1 MNFEEHAAKPLL
13 RAAGIAIPRGR
24 LARSADEARTAAA
37 ELGGAVVVKAQ
48 VPTGKRGK
56 AGGIRTAGD
65 AAAAGRAAEAILGM
79 DVAGHRVES
88 VLVEE
93 RAAIVAEYYAAVL
106 NDAASK
112 GPLVMFSPEGG
123 MDVEEVAASMPDRLR
138 RAPVDIARGLDLES
152 ARAMLEGLDLGAGG
166 LPAAKES
173 AAEESAA
180 ETAVAET
187 TVAGALVALYR
198 AYRDND
204 AELLEVNPLARLE
217 DGRLVALDCKFTLDD
232 SGVKRREALAKKG
245 APERLTELEARG
257 QALGL
262 KYIEL
267 DGDVG
272 VLANGAGLTMTTMDV
287 IAHHGGRPA
296 NFLEIGGEAYTKA
309 KPALELVLDNPR
321 VTCLVVNFC
330 GAFARTD
337 VMTGGVLDAWEALAP
352 SIPIFFS
359 VHGTGSAEARSM
371 LRERLGVAPCE
382 TMDEAIAAAVA
393 AADAAG
399 RDAG

>member
-24 LARSADEARTAAA
+24 LARSAGGARAAA
-37 ELGGAVVVKAQ
+37 TELGGAVVVKAQ

-56 AGGIRTAGD
+56 AGGIRAAETAE
-65 AAAAGRAAEAILGM
+65 AAGEAAEAILGM
-79 DVAGHRVES
+79 EIAGHRVAS

-93 RAAIVAEYYAAVL
+93 QAAVAAEYYAAVL

-123 MDVEEVAASMPDRLR
+123 MDIEEVAASMPERLR
-138 RAPVDIARGLDLES
+138 SAPVDISRGLDLES
-152 ARAMLEGLDLGAGG
+152 AHTMLEGLGLGDDEG
-166 LPAAKES
+166 P
-173 AAEESAA
+173 
-180 ETAVAET
+180 VAET
-187 TVAGALVALYR
+187 LVALYR

-204 AELLEVNPLARLE
+204 AELLEVNPLAKLA
-217 DGRLVALDCKFTLDD
+217 DGWLVALDCKLVLDD
-232 SGVKRREALAKKG
+232 SGIERRRALADKG
-245 APERLTELEARG
+245 SPERLTGLEARG
-257 QALGL
+257 KALGL

-287 IAHHGGRPA
+287 VTHHGGRPA
-296 NFLEIGGEAYTKA
+296 NFLEIGGDAYTKA

-321 VTCLVVNFC
+321 VRSLVVNFC

-352 SIPIFFS
+352 SVPIFFS
-359 VHGTGSAEARSM
+359 VHGTGSAEARAM
-371 LRERLGVAPCE
+371 LRERLGVTPYE

-399 RDAG
+399 REAG